1 MSTSRP
7 VRFEKTVSLRL
18 PADKAAELR
27 RRAEADDRPPGWLA
41 RRLILRGLE
50 QTAES
55 DAHEPVGAA

>member
-1 MSTSRP
+1 MT
-7 VRFEKTVSLRL
+7 TVDTRKFPAIISLRL

-50 QTAES
+50 DSPKPATP
-55 DAHEPVGAA
+55 EPIEVA